1 MSGWP
6 QITLAT
12 ACYATALAISLG
24 GVAQQQPERDAEK
37 RAVAYLAQE
46 VPNWPRENNC
56 FSCHNNGDA
65 ARALYVAGTMSHA
78 VPSAALE
85 DTTTWLL
92 RPLDWSEAKGDPGF
106 SDLKLAR
113 IQFAAALTEAIQTNV
128 VEDREPLVTAAER
141 LLEDQEE
148 DGSWDV
154 DVPGVVGSPATYGD
168 TLGTYMARRTL
179 QTAGEAR
186 FSAAIERADA
196 WFLTATSS
204 ATVDVAAI
212 ALALADRL
220 RSPTD
225 PDGSTTEA
233 AVQTKFRQVVEHLL
247 NNQSSDG
254 GWGPYPKSPSE
265 PFDTAITL
273 LALKGALD
281 QQEGDR
287 GTIRQRI
294 TEGRAHLVARQLPA
308 GGWPET
314 TRPSGF
320 QSYAQHISTSG
331 WATLAL
337 LKTRGVAE

>member
-24 GVAQQQPERDAEK
+24 GAAQQQPERDAEK

>member
-24 GVAQQQPERDAEK
+24 GAAQQQPERDAEK
-37 RAVAYLAQE
+37 RAVAYLSQE
-46 VPNWPRENNC
+46 VPNWPRESNC

>member
-24 GVAQQQPERDAEK
+24 GAAQQQPEHDAEK
-37 RAVAYLAQE
+37 RAVAYLSQE

>member
-24 GVAQQQPERDAEK
+24 SAAQQQPERDAEK
-37 RAVAYLAQE
+37 RAVAYLSQE
-46 VPNWPRENNC
+46 VPNWPRESNC

-287 GTIRQRI
+287 GTILQRI

>member
-24 GVAQQQPERDAEK
+24 GAAQQQPERDAEK

-196 WFLTATSS
+196 WFLTVTSS

>member
-24 GVAQQQPERDAEK
+24 GAAQQQPERDAEK
-37 RAVAYLAQE
+37 RAVAYLSQE
-46 VPNWPRENNC
+46 VPNWPRESNC

-220 RSPTD
+220 RSPTE